1 LTLLLHLPYFVQT
14 NFDFRL
20 SDEHRMNQ
28 SRKEAPP
35 RTGRSAIRLSYGL
48 RAAVFS
54 RHRLIK
60 NALLLT
66 GIAVRMLFGAEAG
79 AASLQSLPS
88 SMTQAQ
94 VTVAQASPGASR
106 PLRVAYLSTS
116 ATMASLWM
124 AKEIGGFEKEGVQ
137 VEVLSMASSVAI
149 PALIA
154 NEIDAVQ
161 VSAAP
166 VITASLRGHDVVF
179 VAGLLNTMIWDF
191 YARPEIK
198 SPEQLKGKLI
208 GTDRPATPVAYGTL
222 VALKKMGLARK
233 DVQLFP
239 LGSSA
244 QVVAALHSGQII
256 GGLGAPPASFVLER
270 AGFRSMVN
278 LLDVPYQNVGI
289 VVRRSRMDE
298 LGPLLVPLLRSVRA
312 GIDRYYSDKA
322 FAMKVI
328 GKYTK
333 EADADVLDKTYEF
346 YRRAGFRRELVISE
360 PGVQGIL
367 NFLSETIPEAKKATP
382 GQFFDDRFV
391 RQVNSGK

>member
-1 LTLLLHLPYFVQT
+1 
-14 NFDFRL
+14 
-20 SDEHRMNQ
+20 MNE
-28 SRKEAPP
+28 SRKETD
-35 RTGRSAIRLSYGL
+35 TGKLGAGL
-48 RAAVFS
+48 RPSCGFVASVFL
-54 RHRLIK
+54 RHRLAG
-60 NALLLT
+60 NAILMI
-66 GIAVRMLFGAEAG
+66 GMAVRLLFSAEAG
-79 AASLQSLPS
+79 AASLRSAAS

-94 VTVAQASPGASR
+94 VTLAQASPRASR

-124 AKEIGGFEKEGVQ
+124 AKEIGGFEKAGVE

-222 VALKKMGLARK
+222 VALKKMGLTPK

-298 LGPLLVPLLRSVRA
+298 LGGRLVPLLRAVRA

-333 EADADVLDKTYEF
+333 EADADVLNKTYEF

-367 NFLSETIPEAKKATP
+367 DFLSETIPEAKKATP

>member
-1 LTLLLHLPYFVQT
+1 MKHP
-14 NFDFRL
+14 
-20 SDEHRMNQ
+20 
-28 SRKEAPP
+28 RKESGP
-35 RTGRSAIRLSYGL
+35 
-48 RAAVFS
+48 RAAKTSATLS
-54 RHRLIK
+54 RRFRASVPLRDRLIG
-60 NALLLT
+60 NALLVF
-66 GIAVRMLFGAEAG
+66 GIAIKLSFSAEVG
-79 AASLQSLPS
+79 AASLLRPFPS
-88 SMTQAQ
+88 SLAQ
-94 VTVAQASPGASR
+94 PEIITLAQASPRPSR

-124 AKEIGGFEKEGVQ
+124 AKEIGGFAKEGVD

-191 YARPEIK
+191 YARPEVK

-222 VALKKMGLARK
+222 VALKKMGLTAK

-244 QVVAALHSGQII
+244 QVVAALHSGQIV

-270 AGFRSMVN
+270 SGFRSMVN
-278 LLDVPYQNVGI
+278 LLDIPYQNVGI
-289 VVRRSRMDE
+289 VVRRSRMEE
-298 LGPLLVPLLRSVRA
+298 LGSRLVSLLRSVRA
-312 GIDRYYSDKA
+312 GIDRYYSDKG
-322 FAMKVI
+322 FAIKVI

-367 NFLSETIPEAKKATP
+367 DFLSETIPEAKKAAP